1 MKLLMINSSGRLAGN
16 TARVMDL
23 LEQRLKQFAQETA
36 LDLTIERVSLAR
48 LALKPC
54 SGCRACFDRGE
65 AACPQQDELLAL
77 YEKMREANGY
87 VIASPVYVED
97 VNGILKTMIDRM
109 AFLCHRPALYGKSA
123 LLFTTSGIGSS
134 RHAILTMTKAFG
146 TWGIKTEATMQLSLG
161 ALTPREEI
169 ASRYG
174 KTIERTARSF
184 LSAMRQTPF
193 RPSMYSFI
201 AFTVQQALWNRKG
214 VDRDTVDYRYWQ
226 DAGWLDRGRWYYN
239 AAQKRSFSAVA
250 ARGLGKVIALFF
262 G

>member
-1 MKLLMINSSGRLAGN
+1 MNLLMINSSGRTAGN

-23 LEQRLKQFAQETA
+23 LEQNLTTIARETA

-54 SGCRACFDRGE
+54 IGCRACFDRGE
-65 AACPQQDELLAL
+65 ATCPQQDELLAL
-77 YEKMREANGY
+77 YEKMRAADGY
-87 VIASPVYVED
+87 VIATPVYVED

-146 TWGIKTEATMQLSLG
+146 TWGIKTAATMQLSLG
-161 ALTPREEI
+161 ALTPREDVVKRYSRTI
-169 ASRYG
+169 AA
-174 KTIERTARSF
+174 TARKF
-184 LSAMRQTPF
+184 LRERLQTPF
-193 RPSMYSFI
+193 RPSFYSMI
-201 AFTVQQALWNRKG
+201 AFTVQQALWSRSG
-214 VDRDTVDYRYWQ
+214 VDHATVDYRFWQ
-226 DAGWLDRGRWYYN
+226 DAGWLDRGRWYYD
-239 AAQKRSFSAVA
+239 AAQKRSLSAVV
-250 ARGLGKVIALFF
+250 ARGLGKIVALFF

>member
-1 MKLLMINSSGRLAGN
+1 MNLLMINSSGRTAGN

-23 LEQRLKQFAQETA
+23 LEQSLKEFARETA
-36 LDLTIERVSLAR
+36 LDITIERVSLAR

-54 SGCRACFDRGE
+54 IGCRVCFDRGE

-77 YEKMREANGY
+77 YEKMRAADGY

-134 RHAILTMTKAFG
+134 RHATLTMTKAFG
-146 TWGIKTEATMQLSLG
+146 TWGIKTASTMKLSLG
-161 ALTPREEI
+161 ALTPREDVEKRYAKTI
-169 ASRYG
+169 ASAAR
-174 KTIERTARSF
+174 KFLRER
-184 LSAMRQTPF
+184 MQTPF
-193 RPSMYSFI
+193 RPSFYSMI
-201 AFTVQQALWNRKG
+201 AFTVQQALWSRSG
-214 VDRDTVDYRYWQ
+214 VDHATVDYRYWQ
-226 DAGWLDRGRWYYN
+226 DAGWLDRGRWYYLE
-239 AAQKRSFSAVA
+239 QERTAVA
-250 ARGLGKVIALFF
+250 LIARGLGNFIALFF